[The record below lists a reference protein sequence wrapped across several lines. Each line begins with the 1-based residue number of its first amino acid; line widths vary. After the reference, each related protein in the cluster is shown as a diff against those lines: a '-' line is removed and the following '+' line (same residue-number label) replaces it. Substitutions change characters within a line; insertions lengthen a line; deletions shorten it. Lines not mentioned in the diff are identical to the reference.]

1 MNLKIK
7 KLFSYYKPYKKA
19 IALNLLFTVL
29 AGVAELAI
37 PLIVRCVTNEIL
49 NFETN
54 KALKIIT
61 ILSTIVVTL
70 LMIHYFST
78 KHITRFG
85 RNTADSISRDMRM
98 ELFKHYQKQ
107 SFDFFDEN
115 DTGKLVSAMHVD
127 I

>member
-70 LMIHYFST
+70 LMILYKT
-78 KHITRFG
+78 Y
-85 RNTADSISRDMRM
+85 NTFWQKYSR
-98 ELFKHYQKQ
+98 LNKQ
-107 SFDFFDEN
+107 RYEN
-115 DTGKLVSAMHVD
+115 GAF
-127 I
+127 